1 MACIFVRAVCS
12 KTVIAFG
19 FLLSCVLRCSGTLFY
34 MLPRQI
40 ITYIFEPYPSTTG
53 NITEKIN
60 QMGRIISRPQR
71 SADEKKCK
79 GHIEVGCEIENSS
92 LTYERSVQ
100 VSETNGEEFLLE
112 SSGIYFQVV
121 GSSAQLESSS
131 W

>member
-1 MACIFVRAVCS
+1 MCTKMQWNI
-12 KTVIAFG
+12 
-19 FLLSCVLRCSGTLFY
+19 VLHVTQADHKR
-34 MLPRQI
+34 
-40 ITYIFEPYPSTTG
+40 TYLNHTPSTTG
-53 NITEKIN
+53 NTTEKIN

-71 SADEKKCK
+71 SADETKCK
-79 GHIEVGCEIENSS
+79 GHVEVGCEIENSS